1 MRSARRPWGL
11 SVGVAAILAGTAAA
25 YAPPASLRP
34 VALSLPATRA
44 RSTVAD
50 AYVAQDDVPALS
62 IPKLVGDGDHWR
74 LETARGAVHV
84 WVPHTYDPA
93 TAITVV
99 YVHGYYTDVDGAWRD
114 HRLPEQFALSGIN
127 AMFIACDAPSFKDKP
142 VAWPSLHALLAA
154 VVADIGVPMP
164 KGRVVA
170 IGHSGAYRT
179 LEEWLGNQRLDT
191 IVLLDADYGDTWGY
205 RNWLYSSKQH
215 RLIDVADDTL
225 SAGDALHR
233 MMPGTVVVDGFPD
246 DELLDDQREARIL
259 YIRSAMG
266 HMPLVTGGHAIPTL
280 LRALR
285 APRILTAPIHTALD

>member
-1 MRSARRPWGL
+1 M
-11 SVGVAAILAGTAAA
+11 
-25 YAPPASLRP
+25 
-34 VALSLPATRA
+34 
-44 RSTVAD
+44 
-50 AYVAQDDVPALS
+50 
-62 IPKLVGDGDHWR
+62 
-74 LETARGAVHV
+74 
-84 WVPHTYDPA
+84 
-93 TAITVV
+93 
-99 YVHGYYTDVDGAWRD
+99 
-114 HRLPEQFALSGIN
+114 
-127 AMFIACDAPSFKDKP
+127 
-142 VAWPSLHALLAA
+142 
-154 VVADIGVPMP
+154 VADIGVPMP